1 MTANPTNQSSSNT
14 TLIKLVDSSIVLDE
28 PADDL
33 RGRNV
38 IDSGGEEIGS
48 VSALFVDQDNQKVRF
63 LEISAGGFLGMGKRH
78 FLLPVDA
85 VTRVQGNEVHISKE
99 RTDVTGAPPYDP
111 ELHTATDRDFLQP
124 VYGYYG
130 MMPYWGA
137 GYMPSRYARF

>member
-1 MTANPTNQSSSNT
+1 MATNAKTDKSSDE
-14 TLIKLVDSSIVLDE
+14 TLVKLVDSSIVLDD

-33 RGRNV
+33 RGRKV

-48 VSALFVDQDNQKVRF
+48 VSALFVDQGEQKVRF

-85 VTRVQGNEVHISKE
+85 VTRVQGDEVHISKSH
-99 RTDVTGAPPYDP
+99 TDVTGAPPYDP
-111 ELHTATDRDFLQP
+111 DLHTATDRDFLQP
-124 VYGYYG
+124 VYGHYG

-137 GYMPSRYARF
+137 GYMPLRYARF

>member
-1 MTANPTNQSSSNT
+1 MTNNT
-14 TLIKLVDSSIVLDE
+14 TKQSPSDETLVKLVDSSIVLDD

-38 IDSGGEEIGS
+38 IDSGGEEIGA
-48 VSALFVDQDNQKVRF
+48 VSALFVDQGEQKVRF
-63 LEISAGGFLGMGKRH
+63 LEISSGGFLGMGKRH

-85 VTRVQGNEVHISKE
+85 VTRVQDDKVHISKN

-111 ELHTATDRDFLQP
+111 ELHTATDRDRLLP
-124 VYGYYG
+124 VYGHYG